1 MAAQNRMLLAAQTAF
16 GLMCLQGFVYSQDG
30 TASAS
35 DATPAEVF
43 EQRIMPIFKSPQ
55 PASCVQ
61 CHLASVDLKDYI
73 RPSHEQTFASLRDQ
87 GLIDLAEPAR
97 SKILTLIQMGE
108 KDLDKGTQLI
118 HEKTRR
124 AEYDAFASWIAACCS
139 DPKLRDL
146 PKLSV
151 EELARPAQPDE
162 VIRHNRMNRVV
173 DSFARNIW
181 SQRMRCF
188 PCHTPHELDES
199 NPQLRVAI
207 ERHKVFME
215 KFGDEFGER
224 MNIFR
229 ETPEATVKSL
239 IEKSRNTS
247 EGKLPLI
254 NLADPT
260 KSLLVLKPTAK
271 LPPKGDDGEF
281 NEPSN
286 AEPVSHMGGLKM
298 HVDDQSY
305 KSFIAWIQ
313 DYKRVVGNE
322 YKSIEDLPLDNW
334 YASKHVVVVREVPEG
349 WTVGSRVQ
357 LFVHAWDASNSSWEK
372 NPVAFTQGQVT
383 PIKNVAGSLFLFGAP
398 NDSASIKA
406 DSEIMKLLPGKYLLK
421 AYLDSKNRL
430 ADDPVLLLSED
441 ALVGQVEFDAQ
452 WGEGFPKAERIQGKL
467 LK

>member
-1 MAAQNRMLLAAQTAF
+1 
-16 GLMCLQGFVYSQDG
+16 
-30 TASAS
+30 
-35 DATPAEVF
+35 
-43 EQRIMPIFKSPQ
+43 
-55 PASCVQ
+55 
-61 CHLASVDLKDYI
+61 
-73 RPSHEQTFASLRDQ
+73 
-87 GLIDLAEPAR
+87 
-97 SKILTLIQMGE
+97 MGE

-239 IEKSRNTS
+239 I
-247 EGKLPLI
+247 
-254 NLADPT
+254 
-260 KSLLVLKPTAK
+260 
-271 LPPKGDDGEF
+271 
-281 NEPSN
+281 
-286 AEPVSHMGGLKM
+286 
-298 HVDDQSY
+298 
-305 KSFIAWIQ
+305 
-313 DYKRVVGNE
+313 
-322 YKSIEDLPLDNW
+322 
-334 YASKHVVVVREVPEG
+334 
-349 WTVGSRVQ
+349 
-357 LFVHAWDASNSSWEK
+357 
-372 NPVAFTQGQVT
+372 
-383 PIKNVAGSLFLFGAP
+383 
-398 NDSASIKA
+398 
-406 DSEIMKLLPGKYLLK
+406 
-421 AYLDSKNRL
+421 
-430 ADDPVLLLSED
+430 
-441 ALVGQVEFDAQ
+441 
-452 WGEGFPKAERIQGKL
+452 
-467 LK
+467 